1 MIKKTTEID
10 AILLNL
16 NKAIDAHYQWLVS
29 MFHSVVARDASKPEI
44 TDNHSYGLCQFGR
57 WIDHLGPLDNDEL
70 PYVRLMDSAHQHMH
84 NCGRELMLAI
94 VENHWQDAH
103 FDAFQEGLLS
113 FTAALT
119 DYKIHT
125 MTHKGDTPMTIT
137 PATHAI
143 SINPATGEQLS
154 VLPWAGVDDIENA
167 LQLAAAGFRDWRETN
182 IDYRAEKLRDI
193 GKALRARSEEMA
205 QMITREMGKP
215 INQARAEVAKSA
227 NLCDWYAEHGPAM
240 LKAEPTLV
248 ENQQAVIE
256 YRPLGTILAIMPWNF
271 PLWQVMRGA
280 VPIILAGNGYLLKH
294 APNVMGCAQLVAQV
308 FKDAGIPQGVYGWL
322 NADNDGV
329 SQMIKDSRIA
339 AVTVTG
345 SVRAGAAIGAQAGAA
360 LKKCVLELGG
370 SDPFIVLNDA
380 DLELAVKAAVA
391 GRYQN
396 TGQVCAAA
404 KRFIIEEG
412 IASAF
417 TERFVAAAAALKMG
431 DPRDED
437 NALGP
442 MARFDLRDEL
452 HHQVEKTLAQGAR
465 LLLGG
470 EKMAG
475 AGNYY
480 PPTVLANVTPEMT
493 AFREEMFGPV
503 AAITIAKDAEH
514 ALELANDSEFGLS
527 ATIFTT
533 DETQARQMAARLE
546 CGGVFIN
553 GYCASDARVAFGGVK
568 KSGFGRELSH
578 FGLHEFCNIQTV
590 WKDRV

>member
-1 MIKKTTEID
+1 
-10 AILLNL
+10 
-16 NKAIDAHYQWLVS
+16 
-29 MFHSVVARDASKPEI
+29 
-44 TDNHSYGLCQFGR
+44 
-57 WIDHLGPLDNDEL
+57 
-70 PYVRLMDSAHQHMH
+70 
-84 NCGRELMLAI
+84 
-94 VENHWQDAH
+94 
-103 FDAFQEGLLS
+103 
-113 FTAALT
+113 
-119 DYKIHT
+119 
-125 MTHKGDTPMTIT
+125 MTIT

-154 VLPWAGVDDIENA
+154 VLPWAGANDIENA

-182 IDYRAEKLRDI
+182 IDYRAEKLRGI

-294 APNVMGCAQLVAQV
+294 APNVMGCAQLIAQV

-431 DPRDED
+431 DPRDEE
-437 NALGP
+437 NALG
-442 MARFDLRDEL
+442 
-452 HHQVEKTLAQGAR
+452 Q
-465 LLLGG
+465 
-470 EKMAG
+470 KMAG

-503 AAITIAKDAEH
+503 AAITVAKDAEH

-590 WKDRV
+590 WKDRI